1 MCAESLGQVLHM
13 QRQREPTS
21 YKVGQREYEFVAEVT
36 SAPPNSVFRLT
47 KVLPKC
53 LQSPVL
59 VFNQIKQKLEE
70 NLGHRIALAFRPA
83 VYMAL

>member
-47 KVLPKC
+47 KVRLP
-53 LQSPVL
+53 LPTPTPSVTPLPPFSQPT
-59 VFNQIKQKLEE
+59 
-70 NLGHRIALAFRPA
+70 A
-83 VYMAL
+83 V